1 MDFLGMT
8 VSNVINIGNILTIS
22 SIVPGFF
29 WWLYTNQRQIQRQK
43 IKDAESGS
51 LRVILSIL
59 RELNGVPVDIND
71 LKERYNS
78 PQLSPTRKAYCGFD
92 FYLHDT
98 NDFEKSVYALDWEG
112 KIDFVG
118 TQQIKFRFD
127 TTEEQLKIEE
137 HRLEEEISRREL
149 EQLRMNQDR
158 IRIEQE
164 ERRLSAIYD
173 ASQEDIN
180 ITLDS
185 LRSLIINKSVNDW
198 DVEKIAKT
206 AILMDKNETMT
217 IVRSALKSKDYEI
230 KNRALGVVGRLM
242 SQY

>member
-1 MDFLGMT
+1 MEILGMT
-8 VSNVINIGNILTIS
+8 VSNEINIGNLLTIC

-29 WWLYTNQRQIQRQK
+29 WWLYTNQQQLKRQK

-59 RELNGVPVDIND
+59 RELNGHPIEISD
-71 LKERYNS
+71 LKEKYNS
-78 PQLSPTRKAYCGFD
+78 PQLSAIRKAYCGFD

-98 NDFEKSVYALDWEG
+98 NEFEKCIYALDWEG

-137 HRLEEEISRREL
+137 QRLHEEKSRREL
-149 EQLRMNQDR
+149 EQLRLSEDKKR
-158 IRIEQE
+158 IT
-164 ERRLSAIYD
+164 AIFD
-173 ASQEDIN
+173 ATQEDIV
-180 ITLDS
+180 IALDS
-185 LRSLIINKSVNDW
+185 LRSVIVNKDANDW
-198 DVEKIAKT
+198 EVEKIAKT
-206 AILMDKNETMT
+206 AILMDKKETTMIIRT
-217 IVRSALKSKDYEI
+217 ALSSEDTEI
-230 KNRALGVVGRLM
+230 KNRALGVMGRLM